1 MARPSDLIPLPRGSL
16 ADRNALVTGAGGFI
30 GGHLVEGLVE
40 HGARVRAFVRYTSRN
55 ERGWLETLP
64 ESVQREI
71 EIVPGDL
78 RDVESVVRAVTGM
91 DVVFHLGAQIAIPYS
106 YINPRDFVETNVGG
120 TLNVALA
127 ARDAGVQRVVH
138 ASTSEVYG
146 SAQFVPIT
154 EAHPLE
160 PQSPYAATKV
170 GADQVMQSFHR
181 SYELPVI
188 VLRPFN
194 TYGPRQSARAI
205 IPTVITQALAG
216 ETIRLGSL
224 EPRRDLTYVSD
235 TVEAFLVAGAAP
247 EAVVGRTIHLGT
259 GNDFS
264 VMEIVDLVSD
274 ARGIALD
281 R

>member
-1 MARPSDLIPLPRGSL
+1 
-16 ADRNALVTGAGGFI
+16 
-30 GGHLVEGLVE
+30 
-40 HGARVRAFVRYTSRN
+40 
-55 ERGWLETLP
+55 
-64 ESVQREI
+64 
-71 EIVPGDL
+71 
-78 RDVESVVRAVTGM
+78 
-91 DVVFHLGAQIAIPYS
+91 
-106 YINPRDFVETNVGG
+106 
-120 TLNVALA
+120 
-127 ARDAGVQRVVH
+127 VQRVVH

-274 ARGIALD
+274 ALGRPLTVEYDSARVRPSGSEVERLVSDPGLVRDLLGWSAGIDLADGL
-281 R
+281 RRTIEWIEGNTGRLHSEGYVI